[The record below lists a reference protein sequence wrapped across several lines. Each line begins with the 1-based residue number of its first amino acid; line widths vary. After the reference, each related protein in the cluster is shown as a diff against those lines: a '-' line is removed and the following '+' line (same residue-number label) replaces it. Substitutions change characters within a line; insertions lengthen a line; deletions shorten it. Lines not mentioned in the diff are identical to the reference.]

1 MFRVAASERSC
12 SLDYESADDMEV
24 GTTGSG
30 ALGAI
35 EPEPP
40 PMDLPLPENELKLG
54 AEGSEEDGCPGI
66 GNPLLLLCEVG
77 RISPAI
83 PSPVL
88 AKLGFSDQF
97 LKGNFASHSAA
108 LGTDI

>member
-1 MFRVAASERSC
+1 MLRVAASERSC
-12 SLDYESADDMEV
+12 SLDYVSADEMEV

-30 ALGAI
+30 ALVAA
-35 EPEPP
+35 PP
-40 PMDLPLPENELKLG
+40 IDLPLPENALKLP
-54 AEGSEEDGCPGI
+54 AEGWAEDGCPGI

-97 LKGNFASHSAA
+97 LKGNFVSHSAA